1 MPDDLPPPPP
11 GGGQPPVDPR
21 GTLHP
26 AQPGAGSPAPQGPR
40 PPMPTAPPPGFYPP
54 PPPPPMPMF
63 YPPPRRS
70 HALRNTLLTLAGLV
84 AFVGLCVVVL
94 VLVVGALTPGGGG
107 GAGGVV
113 TSTLSGGQRGQTIA
127 VIPVEGLIVDATE
140 QRFRRQLDKAAADKN
155 VKAVVLHVSTPG
167 GTVTDSHE
175 MYDALLKFKAKKDV
189 PVYVHMNDV
198 AASGGYFLACAADKI
213 FAQETTITG
222 SIGVLIQY
230 PQLAGFAE
238 KTGIKLE
245 TIVAD
250 GSPKKN
256 SLDSFERP
264 DEGDLSDIK
273 TLLNSQYDLF
283 RRVVETGRGSQ
294 IAAAGASLDTAA
306 SGAVFL
312 GPEALALGLV
322 DQIGFLDDTLAAI
335 ATDAKLSDPRVVR
348 YDRPP
353 TLLEELGFAAS
364 ASPGV
369 SINGESAKSLAV
381 ELLHEA
387 SSPRMLY
394 LYQGAR

>member
-1 MPDDLPPPPP
+1 M
-11 GGGQPPVDPR
+11 
-21 GTLHP
+21 
-26 AQPGAGSPAPQGPR
+26 
-40 PPMPTAPPPGFYPP
+40 MYPP
-54 PPPPPMPMF
+54 PP
-63 YPPPRRS
+63 RKS
-70 HALRNTLLTLAGLV
+70 HALRNTLLTLAGLL
-84 AFVGLCVVVL
+84 AFVGVFVVVL
-94 VLVVGALTPGGGG
+94 FLVVGVVASGG
-107 GAGGVV
+107 GASGGVV
-113 TSTLSGGQRGQTIA
+113 TKTVTTGQRSQSIA
-127 VIPVEGLIVDATE
+127 VIPVEGLILDPTE
-140 QRFRRQLDKAAADKN
+140 QRFHRHLEKAANDAN
-155 VKAVVLHVSTPG
+155 VKAVLVLISTPG

-245 TIVAD
+245 TIVAE

-264 DEGDLSDIK
+264 DAEDLADVK

-283 RRVVETGRGSQ
+283 RRVVETQRGSQ
-294 IAAAGASLDTAA
+294 IAAAEATVDEAA
-306 SGAVFL
+306 SGAIFL
-312 GPEALALGLV
+312 GPDALDLGLV
-322 DQIGFLDDTLAAI
+322 DAIGFLDDTLAAL
-335 ATDAKLSDPRVVR
+335 ATDAGLSNPHVIR

-353 TLLEELGFAAS
+353 TLLEELGFSAAAS
-364 ASPGV
+364 PAVTLDGD
-369 SINGESAKSLAV
+369 SAKSLAV